1 MSRHPHLGVSGA
13 KPRLPKAEPNGEP
26 ASKEEIA
33 RLSAEYLRTRN
44 EQMRAKA
51 LSAQMKLAKERGEL
65 ISKEL
70 VSRQAAFIFT
80 SLRQS
85 VLNFPSTYARQMVG
99 LTDPRQA
106 KEALTK
112 TAHEFL
118 TELSNFPEKCI
129 DPGWLETLEGD
140 QDHGER
146 LRPADGPTIRV
157 EEQKAK
163 RRRAKKTQTMRKLRE
178 RART

>member
-118 TELSNFPEKCI
+118 IELSNFPEKCA
-129 DPGWLETLEGD
+129 DPGWLETLEDD
-140 QDHGER
+140 QDRGER
-146 LRPADGPTIRV
+146 LRPTSGHEIKA
-157 EEQKAK
+157 EQAKAEH
-163 RRRAKKTQTMRKLRE
+163 RRKQKTQTMRKLRAE
-178 RART
+178 GRA